1 MDKEKKKLRKIREQV
16 FVALYQYDFY
26 DGFEYDGQ
34 IRLYMDNSAA
44 EMIGGIDK
52 DENNSGFDPEEIKA
66 LAEERLALIR
76 EKIGEIDSLLAKSI
90 SGWKLNRIGKVDIA
104 ILRLAVYEMKYDELI
119 PEKVAI
125 NEAVELAKAFGG
137 DASSSFVNGVLAR
150 LVTNDAE

>member
-1 MDKEKKKLRKIREQV
+1 
-16 FVALYQYDFY
+16 
-26 DGFEYDGQ
+26 
-34 IRLYMDNSAA
+34 MDNSAA

-52 DENNSGFDPEEIKA
+52 DENESGFDPEEIKECA
-66 LAEERLALIR
+66 RKKLVLIR
-76 EKIGEIDSLLAKSI
+76 EKIGEIDRLLEKSI

-104 ILRLAVYEMKYDELI
+104 ILRLAVYEMKYDEQI